1 MGSVLVP
8 ELELVE
14 SVCKLALVEP
24 VCDPPGS
31 DSFESF
37 FFSLAVGILDAFL
50 TACQGNFNYNCSFPR
65 AIVVWRHT
73 VVVVVW

>member
-1 MGSVLVP
+1 MSVGLALVP

-24 VCDPPGS
+24 VCDPLGS

-37 FFSLAVGILDAFL
+37 FFSICSRHNSSKTVSILS
-50 TACQGNFNYNCSFPR
+50 NYD
-65 AIVVWRHT
+65 I
-73 VVVVVW
+73 